1 MQLSKVVIALICLTD
16 STNVVRLKVF
26 EAVSLLHSY
35 VASHW
40 PREDCRYLLLW
51 WAQMVTWYHRHFVM

>member
-1 MQLSKVVIALICLTD
+1 MQLSKVVIALIYLTD

-35 VASHW
+35 VASRR
-40 PREDCRYLLLW
+40 PREDCRYLLL
-51 WAQMVTWYHRHFVM
+51 